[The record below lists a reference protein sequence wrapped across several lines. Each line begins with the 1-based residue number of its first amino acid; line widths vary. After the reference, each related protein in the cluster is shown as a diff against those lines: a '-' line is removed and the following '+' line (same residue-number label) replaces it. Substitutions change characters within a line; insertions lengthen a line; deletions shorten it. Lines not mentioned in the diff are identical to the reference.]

1 MWTGLP
7 GDATVNR
14 MEAGFLTS
22 LHSVWIVLAAFVVA
36 LVLAYTGAP
45 LWIWAAEAAALLYGL
60 DAPTWLSVLVLAPLL
75 VFLVRPLRRPLVSA
89 PLMKALGALGVLP
102 TIGDTERVAL
112 EAGTTWIEGE
122 FFTGRPDLGRIAAEP
137 WPELTDAERAFLEG
151 PVEELCAM
159 TSDYEIRELEDLPAG
174 VWTFLREH
182 RFFGMAIPEEYGGLG
197 FSANGMRAVI
207 GKIASRS
214 LPLTVDVMVPN
225 SLGPA
230 ELLVHYGTDAQKARW
245 LPGLAAGEEI
255 PCFALTEPE
264 AGSDAASLSSRGEVF
279 RGDDGEVYLRLDWEK
294 RYITLAPVATVLG
307 LAFRLFDPENLLGR
321 GEEPGITVALVPTD
335 LEGVQLGR
343 RHDPL
348 RAPFINGPTE
358 GEGVVVP
365 IDAIIGG
372 AEQAGHG
379 WRMLMETLAGGRGI
393 FLPALSAGGTK
404 LAARVSGAYARVR
417 RQFGLPIGRFEGIE
431 ELLASIGGLTWL
443 LDAASTFTCGGLDG
457 GKKPAV
463 VSAIAK
469 YQGTEINRQVLIHA
483 MDLLGGKGIVLGPR
497 NLLGWDYVSAPISVT
512 VEGSNV
518 VTRSLIVF
526 GQGLIRSHP
535 WAFEELTALQEGDVS
550 RFDRAVWAHAGAVIR
565 TKARSAV
572 LEVTRGRAARSP
584 VDGPTAG
591 LWRRLAWAST
601 RFALMAD
608 VALLVLGGE
617 LKRKEKLSG
626 RFADALAWMYLAACG
641 LRRFEAGGRPDGHLP
656 FVRWSVERALAE
668 TQRAMEGV
676 MENFP
681 GALPGW
687 PIRTVAAWW
696 IRGNPVGR
704 DPSDRLGAE
713 VARAL
718 QEPGAVRD
726 EVTAGIFVP
735 EGEDD
740 PLAVLER
747 AFRLAHESE
756 PAMDAVKRAV
766 RDGTLDATVPKHTVD
781 QALDRGVID
790 EEAYARLVEAERLRR
805 EVVAVDAFDLDE
817 LPVTLPPTGARHG
830 EVSRG

>member
-1 MWTGLP
+1 MPARYRSDVTP
-7 GDATVNR
+7 
-14 MEAGFLTS
+14 GFLTVVHPV
-22 LHSVWIVLAAFVVA
+22 LLVAALLGVAIVLAYV
-36 LVLAYTGAP
+36 GAP
-45 LWIWAAEAAALLYGL
+45 LWVWAVGAAALLYGL
-60 DAPTWLSVLVLAPLL
+60 AAPVWVWIVVGVPLL
-75 VFLVRPLRRPLVSA
+75 VLLVRPLRRRLLSA
-89 PLMKALGALGVLP
+89 PIMKVLDTLGVLP
-102 TIGDTERVAL
+102 TIGDTERIAL

-122 FFTGRPDLGRIAAEP
+122 FFTGKPDLGRVLSEP
-137 WPELTDAERAFLEG
+137 WPELTEAERAFLDG

-159 TSDYEIRELEDLPAG
+159 TTDYEIREVEDLPGA
-174 VWTFLREH
+174 VWDFVREEGFL
-182 RFFGMAIPEEYGGLG
+182 GMAIPEEFGGLG
-197 FSANGMRAVI
+197 FSANGMRAVV
-207 GKIASRS
+207 GKLASRS

-230 ELLVHYGTDAQKARW
+230 ELLVHYGTDEQKARW
-245 LPGLAAGEEI
+245 LPDLAAGEEI

-279 RGDDGEVYLRLDWEK
+279 CGDDGELHLRLDWEK
-294 RYITLAPVATVLG
+294 RYITLAPVATVIG
-307 LAFRLFDPENLLGR
+307 LAFRLFDPENLLGE
-321 GEEPGITVALVPTD
+321 GEEPGITVALVPTGLD
-335 LEGVQLGR
+335 GVRLGR

-358 GEGVVVP
+358 GEDVVVP

-404 LAARVSGAYARVR
+404 IAARVTGAYARVR

-431 ELLASIGGLTWL
+431 ELLASIGGLSWL
-443 LDAASTFTCGGLDG
+443 LDAMSTFTCGGLDE

-469 YQGTEINRQVLIHA
+469 YQGTEINRQVLNHA

-535 WAFEELTALQEGDVS
+535 YAFDELTALQEGDVE
-550 RFDRAVWAHAGAVIR
+550 RFDRALWAHAGSMVR
-565 TKARSAV
+565 TKVRAV
-572 LEVTRGRAARSP
+572 ALELTRGRLASSP
-584 VDGPTAG
+584 VDGPTAD
-591 LWRRLAWAST
+591 LWRRLTWSAT

-641 LRRFEAGGRPDGHLP
+641 LRRFEAAGRPEGHLP
-656 FVRWSVERALAE
+656 FVRWSVEHALGE
-668 TQRAMEGV
+668 VQRSKEGV
-676 MENFP
+676 LENFP
-681 GALPGW
+681 GAIPGW

-696 IRGNPVGR
+696 VRANPIGRGPDDRVG
-704 DPSDRLGAE
+704 GE
-713 VARAL
+713 IARAL
-718 QEPGAVRD
+718 QTPGEVRE
-726 EVTAGIFVP
+726 EVLSGTFVP
-735 EGEDD
+735 HGDD
-740 PLAVLER
+740 EPLAVLER
-747 AFRLAHESE
+747 ALRLAVESE
-756 PAMDAVKRAV
+756 EAMDAVKRAL
-766 RDGTLDATVPKHTVD
+766 RDGTLDATVPKQAVD

-790 EEAYARLVEAERLRR
+790 EERYATLREAERLRE
-805 EVVAVDAFDLDE
+805 EVVAVDAFDLDD
-817 LPVTLPPTGARHG
+817 LPVNLPRAEARRDDAPA
-830 EVSRG
+830 RG